1 MKGKVSK
8 NKFLKVVLPA
18 LLVVAIICQAVGFQ
32 AVLAKGNVATTSSDS
47 ISNLTDQQLQA
58 LTNPILQS
66 YKADS
71 SHKVWKMTNDSRLA
85 VLANQTNIENARL
98 QEVVKLVNSE
108 FVEKEIISSPLA
120 MVYAQEKDVSYGDIL
135 IDIDQT
141 SSITSSSN
149 SKEAY
154 KITIGENGV
163 RLTGASENAIMHG
176 LRTIQNLI
184 ITNDGLVYG
193 EIVDYPNVAER
204 RVHVDCARKYISKD
218 WFIRQIREMSYM
230 KMNALQIHFS
240 ENMGFRIECETD
252 PSIVSDQYLTKTEV
266 REILAEAKKYG
277 INVIPSFDSP
287 GHVDQILKAHPEY
300 GQVNTSGNHYKS
312 GLDVTNPEAIKY
324 IRSLYDE
331 YMDLFEGCTDF
342 HIGGDEYM
350 EFDRAPFTTQYKS
363 VLNSYAVKK
372 YGQGYIWKDVI
383 AGYINDLAE
392 YVHNRGFTPRIW
404 NDGVYYGENSYYEGA
419 QKIKMHDYIGI
430 DFWSQMSWNS
440 SIANLQTF
448 INKGHDT
455 IYNINASFFY
465 YVLRNSKPTDGRE
478 QHSFDNLNADRKI
491 YNEWSPGKFQGN
503 PAVNDGSDFIKGA
516 SLAIWCDNPN
526 LCSEDV
532 ITEDIADELR
542 ALASKSWNTS
552 SNSITDFDSF
562 QENYTKLGNVAG
574 FEKGSTLPDVGEFL
588 TAGDL
593 GKITIR
599 FVDEN
604 NQELKHEVIKYG
616 TVGEKFEFSAD
627 PIYGYRVIDN
637 KPITGTYTKEG
648 AVYVFTY
655 ELYTDKAALN
665 NEVTNALKEKDY
677 INETFSEYKTAL
689 IAAKAINDKTDATQ
703 AEVDEVYDE
712 LIGAKA
718 KAVKIE
724 YYSLYVQSTY
734 PLKQDDYVG
743 GYEAYKQAVDA
754 GKALLSSDTLNAETA
769 KGAYEAI
776 KTAKSNLVK
785 PDGNIPTITATD
797 NYYEDNQ
804 SSPTKYSYEK
814 MLDNDLNT
822 KCWFGQEQAADK
834 EFKFTFPT
842 AVNMTSVQV
851 IQPSNVGADSL
862 KGADIEVSLDGKT
875 WTKVGSITEN
885 DLDYTATF
893 EKTAVKYVRV
903 RLTVAKPRYW
913 YQVSEVK
920 FAYEQP
926 QEDNTLRDMIN
937 EAEELDISGKSSVL
951 VSNMVDAL
959 IAGQKEYV
967 KGTTDTTTVETNLRN
982 AIDALKNAADT
993 TDLSRLIEEVQKL
1006 NEADYT
1012 VDSWNDLKTSYNKAL
1027 KVLENKTATQEQV
1040 DKAYD
1045 DLDKA
1050 IKGLIDAPVIVDKKE
1065 LSNVIETTNDFVE
1078 KDYTVDSWKAFKE
1091 ALDHAK
1097 DVLQNENTTQ
1107 DEVDQALASL
1117 QDAIKNLKTVSQ
1129 TGNNDQPN
1137 QKPNDQI
1144 QTSIKKED
1152 DNKTSS
1158 TKNNSHIKTGDD
1170 MSVVP
1175 YILLMA
1181 TAGGYIALQRRNKED

>member
-1 MKGKVSK
+1 MKGKVSM
-8 NKFLKVVLPA
+8 NRLLKVAAPA
-18 LLVVAIICQAVGFQ
+18 LLVAAIICQSVGFQ
-32 AVLAKGNVATTSSDS
+32 GVLAKDNVTTASSDHV
-47 ISNLTDQQLQA
+47 SNLTDQQLQA
-58 LTNPILQS
+58 LTNPVLQS
-66 YKADS
+66 YKADN
-71 SHKVWKMTNDSRLA
+71 SHKVWKMTADSRLA
-85 VLANQTNIENARL
+85 VLANQTNIENVRL

-108 FVEKEIISSPLA
+108 FVEKGIISSPLA
-120 MVYAQEKDVSYGDIL
+120 MVFAQEKDVSYGDIL
-135 IDIDQT
+135 INIDKT
-141 SSITSSSN
+141 NPITNNSN
-149 SKEAY
+149 SEEAY
-154 KITIGENGV
+154 KITIGEDGV
-163 RLTGASENAIMHG
+163 RLTGASENAVMHG
-176 LRTIQNLI
+176 LRTIQNLA

-193 EIVDYPNVAER
+193 EIMDYPNVAER

-252 PSIVSDQYLTKTEV
+252 PAIVSDQYLTKVEV

-277 INVIPSFDSP
+277 IKVIPSFDSP

-300 GQVNTSGNHYKS
+300 GQVNNSGNHYRS
-312 GLDVTNPEAIKY
+312 GLDVTNPEAIAY

-350 EFDRAPFTTQYKS
+350 EFDRPPFTTEYKS
-363 VLNSYAVKK
+363 VLNSYAVEK

-392 YVHNRGFTPRIW
+392 YVHDRGFTPRIW
-404 NDGVYYGENSYYEGA
+404 NDGVYYGESSYEGA

-465 YVLRNSKPTDGRE
+465 YVLRNDKPTDGRE

-491 YNEWSPGKFQGN
+491 YNEWTPGKFQGN
-503 PAVNDGSDFIKGA
+503 PAVDDNSDFIKGA
-516 SLAIWCDNPN
+516 SMGIWCDNPN

-552 SNSITDFDSF
+552 SNAIINFDGF
-562 QENYTKLGNVAG
+562 QENYAKLGNVAG
-574 FEKGSTLPDVGEFL
+574 FEKGSTLPDAGEFL

-637 KPITGTYTKEG
+637 TPITGTYTKEG
-648 AVYVFTY
+648 AVYIFTY

-665 NEVTNALKEKDY
+665 NEVTNVLKEKDY

-712 LIGAKA
+712 LIEAKA

-797 NYYEDNQ
+797 NYYEKNQ
-804 SSPTKYSYEK
+804 WYPTKEYSYEK

-851 IQPSNVGADSL
+851 IQPSNVGDDAL
-862 KGADIEVSLDGKT
+862 KAADIEVSLDGET

-893 EKTAVKYVRV
+893 EKIAVKYVRV
-903 RLTVAKPRYW
+903 RLTEAKPGYW

-937 EAEELDISGKSSVL
+937 EAEALDINGKAPIL

-967 KGTTDTTTVETNLRN
+967 KGTTDTTTVETTLRN
-982 AIDALKNAADT
+982 AIDALKDAADIT
-993 TDLSRLIEEVQKL
+993 NLSGLIEKVQKL
-1006 NEADYT
+1006 NKADYT
-1012 VDSWNDLKTSYNKAL
+1012 VDSWNNLEAAYNKAL
-1027 KVLENKTATQEQV
+1027 EVLENTTATQEQV
-1040 DKAYD
+1040 DKACD
-1045 DLDKA
+1045 DLDRAINALVKAPIVADKTELLKA
-1050 IKGLIDAPVIVDKKE
+1050 IEAAKDL
-1065 LSNVIETTNDFVE
+1065 VE
-1078 KDYTVDSWKAFKE
+1078 KDYTSESWK
-1091 ALDHAK
+1091 
-1097 DVLQNENTTQ
+1097 T
-1107 DEVDQALASL
+1107 L
-1117 QDAIKNLKTVSQ
+1117 QDALDAANKVVANKDATQEEIDAAVDAI
-1129 TGNNDQPN
+1129 NDAIDKLEAEPVN
-1137 QKPNDQI
+1137 ADFFA
-1144 QTSIKKED
+1144 
-1152 DNKTSS
+1152 
-1158 TKNNSHIKTGDD
+1158 
-1170 MSVVP
+1170 VP
-1175 YILLMA
+1175 
-1181 TAGGYIALQRRNKED
+1181 

>member
-71 SHKVWKMTNDSRLA
+71 SHKVWKMTDDSRLA

-300 GQVNTSGNHYKS
+300 VMGGSYAVWCDDPNYESEQSVEDKIYHRTRATAYKMWNANDNQPDY
-312 GLDVTNPEAIKY
+312 DVFKAAVDKLGRTPGFNEALPAPGEVFQGEDTATVTIKY
-324 IRSLYDE
+324 IDNFGKTIAADDVFYGLNDSE
-331 YMDLFEGCTDF
+331 YHFEAKELFGYSFIESDLPLDGKYNGNMTITLKYQLHCDKTDLKKEIFE
-342 HIGGDEYM
+342 
-350 EFDRAPFTTQYKS
+350 P
-363 VLNSYAVKK
+363 LAV
-372 YGQGYIWKDVI
+372 
-383 AGYINDLAE
+383 
-392 YVHNRGFTPRIW
+392 
-404 NDGVYYGENSYYEGA
+404 
-419 QKIKMHDYIGI
+419 
-430 DFWSQMSWNS
+430 
-440 SIANLQTF
+440 
-448 INKGHDT
+448 
-455 IYNINASFFY
+455 
-465 YVLRNSKPTDGRE
+465 
-478 QHSFDNLNADRKI
+478 
-491 YNEWSPGKFQGN
+491 
-503 PAVNDGSDFIKGA
+503 
-516 SLAIWCDNPN
+516 
-526 LCSEDV
+526 SE
-532 ITEDIADELR
+532 
-542 ALASKSWNTS
+542 
-552 SNSITDFDSF
+552 
-562 QENYTKLGNVAG
+562 
-574 FEKGSTLPDVGEFL
+574 
-588 TAGDL
+588 
-593 GKITIR
+593 
-599 FVDEN
+599 
-604 NQELKHEVIKYG
+604 
-616 TVGEKFEFSAD
+616 
-627 PIYGYRVIDN
+627 
-637 KPITGTYTKEG
+637 
-648 AVYVFTY
+648 
-655 ELYTDKAALN
+655 
-665 NEVTNALKEKDY
+665 Y
-677 INETFSEYKTAL
+677 INETVADYNKAL
-689 IAAKAINDKTDATQ
+689 TMAKEIYFDETSGQLAVNNALRALQDA
-703 AEVDEVYDE
+703 
-712 LIGAKA
+712 KN
-718 KAVKIE
+718 KAVKLE
-724 YYSLYVQSTY
+724 YYSLYVEVTY
-734 PLKQDDYVG
+734 PLNESDYSS
-743 GYEAYKQAVDA
+743 GYQAYKNAVATGKTLLNSEGLTVEKAKEAY
-754 GKALLSSDTLNAETA
+754 NAIQTA
-769 KGAYEAI
+769 KQ
-776 KTAKSNLVK
+776 SLVK
-785 PDGNIPTITATD
+785 PNAKVPTISATD
-797 NYYEDNQ
+797 TYYQSNNYNNMIDDNI
-804 SSPTKYSYEK
+804 
-814 MLDNDLNT
+814 NT
-822 KCWFGQEQAADK
+822 KCWFNSNQEIGK
-834 EFKFTFPT
+834 EVKFTFTRPI
-842 AVNMTSVQV
+842 NISSIQI
-851 IQPSNVGADSL
+851 IQPSNAGEDIIDGADVQIST
-862 KGADIEVSLDGKT
+862 DGKN
-875 WTKVGSITEN
+875 WTTVGT
-885 DLDYTATF
+885 LDNSAF
-893 EKTAVKYVRV
+893 EKTITFDKTLTKYVRIV
-903 RLTVAKPRYW
+903 LTEGKGNW
-913 YQVSEVK
+913 YQIAEVK
-920 FAYEQP
+920 FELEEIP
-926 QEDNTLRDMIN
+926 EDSTLKDMIL
-937 EAEELDISGKSSVL
+937 EAETLNITGKSSGSV
-951 VSNMVDAL
+951 NEMIDAL
-959 IAGQKEYV
+959 IVAQKSYV
-967 KGTTDTTTVETNLRN
+967 EGKVDVTEETNNLRN
-982 AIDALKNAADT
+982 AINALRDTVTSNKEKLTNKINDAKEIENNNYSIESW
-993 TDLSRLIEEVQKL
+993 SRFE
-1006 NEADYT
+1006 
-1012 VDSWNDLKTSYNKAL
+1012 KAL
-1027 KVLENKTATQEQV
+1027 LEAIIVNEDSNATQEQV

-1181 TAGGYIALQRRNKED
+1181 TAGGYIALQRRNKEN